1 MHNIFNIF
9 TSGISLLKASKQKVE
24 KQVRKTTQT
33 QKQIKPTCKQTYA
46 SEDASEP
53 SECQV
58 ILFPSLFVDDL
69 LVALK
74 RS

>member
-24 KQVRKTTQT
+24 KQMRKTTQT

-53 SECQV
+53 SEC
-58 ILFPSLFVDDL
+58 
-69 LVALK
+69 
-74 RS
+74 